1 MATNSDEILLSA
13 SGTGELEFSFVDQ
26 NDRLTLQSG
35 SKVSGFNALK
45 ITNGAVDATQASL
58 TGIETIEVASE
69 VVLNYEQ
76 VKHVKNI
83 LSGDSS
89 GKILV
94 NVRDDV
100 ELASF
105 MSQLSSGQLKIY
117 ADANP
122 LQLLNEDKS
131 VSVTMLE
138 TQQAATNAYVQ
149 LYSTYDNATA
159 NNADLT
165 INDDLFVTNASSET
179 KLTAESSTKTIKLS
193 NGTEVAAGVYKYD
206 AISNI
211 EIAQGKTLVLSANDF
226 EMIEAEISGSG
237 NLKVTDI
244 TLDSDFEGIK
254 SSGKIELF
262 GEAGAKSLNALDEVV
277 SNAIDASSITKI
289 SGSAIDVKNALDDQ
303 SSIITASNVVIVTTG
318 ASADLAI
325 LKFIEEKTTGFVE
338 AIAHTSLTGT
348 LSDAE
353 TLLVTKQGTSGDKI
367 DTAAGANITLTGTQG
382 NMSAANVSSLNS
394 IIAATTGTVTA
405 TIDGN
410 AAELDDLTATAGDT
424 GTSTL
429 TITVDDAV
437 TAAQG
442 AAIAA
447 ATDAATVDFSA
458 AGVVDTFA
466 NLTSTTTIST
476 NLGST
481 DAKDADVAVTVSDT
495 IANASA
501 NNVSAL
507 NAIIAA
513 TTGTVTA
520 TIDGNAAELD
530 DLTATAGDTGTST
543 LTITVDDAVTA
554 AQGLAITAAT
564 DAATVNFSA
573 AGVSDTAVN
582 LVSNL
587 VSSSSASRGL
597 AAVIAKDVDVNVAV
611 TGSSANAADIATI
624 NTAVAGDVNISALT
638 TIALHASNDEN
649 FSAAAAGLVEGSGT
663 FTINGGTGANQ
674 ITGGDNADIISG
686 GDGIDSLAGGTGDDT
701 FVITALSDLTDG
713 SNAVEDTIDGG
724 GGSADKLAFS
734 GGVTL
739 TSSDDFGT
747 KVSNVEQLTANG
759 AQSTAISLTLHADF
773 VTDTSIAVIDL
784 SADTN
789 ASGTNVIDTS
799 NLTTTTAI
807 TITGSAGVDT
817 ITVDADSADVIKG
830 GAGVDVID
838 LTGGTAADAID
849 FTGAHSGTGNYD
861 TVANFIVGSDLIKLD
876 ASATTATTASAAAAV
891 IEDEATAATNATG
904 ATYDLAAALTA
915 DTATLDLVTL
925 DTDVLAN
932 IANADLDATS
942 TINDGTELLKAL
954 VTAGA
959 GNTAASIT
967 LDNAGD
973 KFYILTDDGTDSY
986 LYFVDSGD
994 DALVTADEIQL
1005 VADFAT
1011 VAIDGIASSAIIIA

>member
-1 MATNSDEILLSA
+1 MATNSDEILLNA

-35 SKVSGFNALK
+35 SKVNGFNALK
-45 ITNGAVDATQASL
+45 ITNGAVDVTQATL
-58 TGIETIEVASE
+58 TGIAIIEVASE

-76 VKHVKNI
+76 LKHVKNI

-122 LQLLNEDKS
+122 LQLLNEDGS
-131 VSVTMLE
+131 ISVTMLE
-138 TQQAATNAYVQ
+138 TQQATTNSYVQ

-159 NNADLT
+159 NNAKLT

-193 NGTEVAAGVYKYD
+193 NGTEVAADMFKYD

-211 EIAQGKTLVLSANDF
+211 EISQGKTLVLSANDF

-254 SSGKIELF
+254 PSGKIELF
-262 GEAGAKSLNALDEVV
+262 GEAGAKSINALDEVV
-277 SNAIDASSITKI
+277 SNAIDASAITKI
-289 SGSAIDVKNALDDQ
+289 SGSASDVKNVLDDQ
-303 SSIITASNVVIVTTG
+303 SSIITASNVMVVTTS
-318 ASADLAI
+318 ATADLAI
-325 LKFIEEKTTGFVE
+325 LKFIEESTTGFVE

-367 DTAAGANITLTGTQG
+367 DTAAGVNITLTGTQG

-405 TIDGN
+405 SIDGN
-410 AAELDDLTATAGDT
+410 AAELDNLTATSADT
-424 GTSTL
+424 GISTL
-429 TITVDDAV
+429 SIKVDDAV
-437 TAAQG
+437 TVAQG

-476 NLGST
+476 NLGAI
-481 DAKDADVAVTVSDT
+481 DAKDANVAIAVSD
-495 IANASA
+495 IIENASA
-501 NNVSAL
+501 NNVAAL
-507 NAIIAA
+507 KAIISA

-530 DLTATAGDTGTST
+530 DLTATVGDAGTSM

-564 DAATVNFSA
+564 DAATVSFSA

-611 TGSSANAADIATI
+611 TGSSANAADLATI
-624 NTAVAGDVNISALT
+624 NTAVAGDVNISALS
-638 TIALHASNDEN
+638 TIALHATNDEN
-649 FSAAAAGLVEGSGT
+649 FSAAADGLVEGSGT
-663 FTINGGTGANQ
+663 FTINGGSGINQ

-686 GDGIDSLAGGTGDDT
+686 GDAADILAGGDGNDT

-724 GGSADKLAFS
+724 NGSADKLAFS

-739 TSSDDFGT
+739 TSSDDFST

-773 VTDTSIAVIDL
+773 VTDTSLVIIDL

-799 NLTTTTAI
+799 NLATTTAI

-817 ITVDADSADVIKG
+817 ITVDSDSADIIKG

-861 TVANFIVGSDLIKLD
+861 TVANFIVGSDLIRLD
-876 ASATTATTASAAAAV
+876 GSATTATTASSVAAV
-891 IEDEATAATNATG
+891 IEDEATAALNATG
-904 ATYDLAAALTA
+904 ATYDLAAALSA
-915 DTATLDLVTL
+915 DTNSLDLVTL

-959 GNTAASIT
+959 GNTAGSIT
-967 LDNAGD
+967 IDNAGD

-986 LYFVDSGD
+986 LYFVDSGA
-994 DALVTADEIQL
+994 DALITADEIQL
-1005 VADFAT
+1005 VADFDNAT
-1011 VAIDGIASSAIIIA
+1011 IDGIATSAITIA